1 MNLIS
6 CKNVDIGYT
15 KPISKNI
22 NFEVEE
28 GDYLCI
34 IGENGA
40 GKSTLIKTI
49 LRLKNPLKGSI
60 NFENGLKKNEIGYL
74 PQQTIVQ
81 KDFPA
86 SVWEIILSG
95 FVNKSIIRPWYS
107 VSEVRKALKIM
118 QRLEISHLRKRCY
131 RELSGGQQQRVLLA
145 RALCATEKIIL
156 LDEPTTGL
164 DQKITQE
171 LFNIIKKINEEDKVT
186 VIMVIHDIRS
196 AVKNAKHILH
206 INAENSFWS
215 STENFLKSE
224 IGKKLTC

>member
-6 CKNVDIGYT
+6 CKNLDIGYS
-15 KPISKNI
+15 KAISKNI
-22 NFEVEE
+22 SFDVEE

-49 LRLKNPLKGSI
+49 LKLKNPLKGSI

-81 KDFPA
+81 QDFPA
-86 SVWEIILSG
+86 SVWEVILSG
-95 FVNKSIIRPWYS
+95 FVNKSIIRPWHS
-107 VSEVRKALKIM
+107 IKEIKTALKIM
-118 QRLEISHLRKRCY
+118 QRLEISHLRKKCY

-156 LDEPTTGL
+156 LDEPTSGL

-171 LFNIIKKINEEDKVT
+171 LFELIKKINSEDKVT
-186 VIMVIHDIRS
+186 VIMVIHDINA
-196 AVKNAKHILH
+196 AVKNAKHILQ
-206 INAENSFWS
+206 IKPENSFWGT
-215 STENFLKSE
+215 TEDFLNVR
-224 IGKKLTC
+224 